1 MYDNLM
7 LTTVDN
13 PFNPKT
19 DYDKW
24 QQWDED
30 NGYYTESYIA
40 RLIADEEG
48 FDIDDDVK
56 MKELVDKVITDILN
70 NDIINQ
76 YKLV

>member
-1 MYDNLM
+1 MYNDLM

-56 MKELVDKVITDILN
+56 MKELVDKVITDRSEERR
-70 NDIINQ
+70 
-76 YKLV
+76 

>member
-1 MYDNLM
+1 MYNDLM